1 MEVKKSSLEAVGVKF
16 EQYPSDNKP
25 EIAFAGKSN
34 VGKSTLINAM
44 LNRKALA
51 RTSSQP
57 GKTRTINFYNVND
70 EIYIVDLPGY
80 GYAKASKSEIQK
92 WGNMIENYLQKRQ
105 CLAGIILL
113 IDIRHEPGKNDIMMY
128 DWLKHYGYNII
139 IAATKSDK
147 LNRSQIPKQL
157 NIIKKTLGLSEKDKL
172 LAFSGT
178 AKTGVSELWTEIDK
192 LLLPH

>member
-1 MEVKKSSLEAVGVKF
+1 MEVKKSSLQAVGVKF
-16 EQYPSDNKP
+16 EQYPDDNKP
-25 EIAFAGKSN
+25 EIAFVGKSN

-44 LNRKALA
+44 LNRKSLA

-70 EIYIVDLPGY
+70 SIYIVDLPGY
-80 GYAKASKSEIQK
+80 GYAKASKTDIQK
-92 WGNMIENYLQKRQ
+92 WGVMIEKYLQKRKS
-105 CLAGIILL
+105 LLGIILL

-147 LNRSQIPKQL
+147 LNRSQIPKHL
-157 NIIKKTLGLSEKDKL
+157 SIIKKTLNLSSEDKL
-172 LAFSGT
+172 IAFSGT
-178 AKTGVSELWTEIDK
+178 AKTGVAELWAEIDK
-192 LLLPH
+192 LLL